1 MDTKLRCILLDD
13 ELPGLTYLKMLC
25 EQMPEV
31 EVVKAYNNPEALIH
45 DISNLEFDLCIL
57 DIEMPGFN
65 GLQVANLLRGKPVI
79 FTTAYRDYAAEAF
92 DLDAIDYVQKPIKM
106 ERLHQAIAKAVK
118 RIAGNEA
125 RKNFVQ
131 LNTDQGKAL
140 IFFNQIGYI
149 HASNTDSRDKI
160 AVMIDGS
167 TITLK
172 NVTFF
177 KLEEVLPSAE
187 FVRINK
193 KEMIALQIVKVFSFD
208 EITTSQIAENGKPI
222 RLSLNESYRNEFLK
236 RVKI

>member
-31 EVVKAYNNPEALIH
+31 EVVKAYNNPEALIQ
-45 DISNLEFDLCIL
+45 DLPKLEFDLCIL

-92 DLDAIDYVQKPIKM
+92 DLDAVDYVQKPIKM
-106 ERLHQAIAKAVK
+106 ERLQQAIAKALK
-118 RIAGNEA
+118 RTAPNEI
-125 RKNFVQ
+125 RKNFMQ
-131 LNTDQGKAL
+131 LNTDKGKAL
-140 IFFNQIGYI
+140 LFFNQIGYI
-149 HASNTDSRDKI
+149 QASNSDGRDKI
-160 AVMIDGS
+160 AAKIDGTS
-167 TITLK
+167 VRLK
-172 NVTFF
+172 NITFS
-177 KLEEVLPSAE
+177 KLEELLPSAE

-208 EITTSQIAENGKPI
+208 EITTSLTAENGKPI
-222 RLSLNESYRNEFLK
+222 RLSLNESYRTEFLK
-236 RVKI
+236 RVKV

>member
-25 EQMPEV
+25 EQLPEV
-31 EVVKAYNNPEALIH
+31 EVVKAYNNPEALIQDLPH
-45 DISNLEFDLCIL
+45 LEFDMCIL

-92 DLDAIDYVQKPIKM
+92 DLDAIDYVQKPIKI

-118 RIAGNEA
+118 RIAGNDA
-125 RKNFVQ
+125 KKNFVQ

-149 HASNTDSRDKI
+149 YASNTDSRDKI
-160 AVMIDGS
+160 AAMTDGTS
-167 TITLK
+167 LTLK
-172 NVTFF
+172 NVTFS

-208 EITTSQIAENGKPI
+208 EITSSLIGENGKPI

-236 RVKI
+236 RVKV